1 MNTVA
6 TRWTNW
12 ALLCLILLAAGLGH
26 LLRPSNWL
34 GEQRATFEMDQQI
47 PRQFGD
53 WRELRQT
60 NNLIINPQLATQ
72 LKEIYTA
79 TLSRTYVNS
88 AGATVMLSIAYGTNQ
103 SRDLQV
109 HRPEVCYSSQG
120 FQIMSS
126 EKTQL
131 KLPNQSIPSMRLVA
145 KMGSRNEPITY
156 WVRIGERLVRGN
168 VEQGLARV
176 SYGLQGYIPDGL
188 LFRVSSI
195 SENSHAAFDV
205 QKKFVEDLMASLPVD
220 SKNYLL
226 GSDAL

>member
-1 MNTVA
+1 MRSA
-6 TRWTNW
+6 ARLRTNW
-12 ALLCLILLAAGLGH
+12 VLFGLILVAASLAHG
-26 LLRPSNWL
+26 LRPTAWL
-34 GEQRATFEMDQQI
+34 GEQRATFQMEEQI
-47 PRQFGD
+47 PRQFAD
-53 WRELRQT
+53 WRELPQT

-72 LKEIYTA
+72 LKEIYTS

-120 FQIMSS
+120 FQIMST
-126 EKTQL
+126 EKTLLQL
-131 KLPNQSIPSMRLVA
+131 PTHSIPSMRLIA
-145 KMGSRNEPITY
+145 KMGTRNEPITY

-168 VEQGLARV
+168 LEQGLARV
-176 SYGLQGYIPDGL
+176 RYGLNGDIPDGL

-195 SENSHAAFDV
+195 SDNPQSAFEV
-205 QKKFVEDLMASLPVD
+205 QNKFVEDLMDSLPVD
-220 SKNYLL
+220 SKSYLL